1 MLHVWG
7 IAMIEVIIIRQIA
20 FTETV
25 LESGAV
31 VDSSRYRKGK
41 GDVRLKWF
49 LWTERIC
56 VLMKKACKKCK
67 YNQFSHSS
75 SICNIL

>member
-1 MLHVWG
+1 MLHVRG
-7 IAMIEVIIIRQIA
+7 IAMIEVIIIRQIS

-25 LESGAV
+25 LESGA

-41 GDVRLKWF
+41 GDIRLKWL

-56 VLMKKACKKCK
+56 VLMEKACKKCK

-75 SICNIL
+75 SIFNIL

>member
-1 MLHVWG
+1 MLHIRG

-31 VDSSRYRKGK
+31 DSSRYRKGK
-41 GDVRLKWF
+41 GGICLKW
-49 LWTERIC
+49 LLRTERI
-56 VLMKKACKKCK
+56 
-67 YNQFSHSS
+67 
-75 SICNIL
+75 